1 MRAIRVTEVLDYF
14 KEPWYTNWVVRV
26 GKREGNRVSK
36 AALKVGTRVDEYI
49 KTYAKGELGSAKRKE
64 KPEVESCLQAF
75 EKWEKVY
82 QPASIKPCTRLFAT
96 IDGIEVTGEPDL
108 MIDDVLVDIKTSKHI
123 DIKMWVQVN
132 MYQYLSEMRSAYIG
146 LTPPKVGILRLDKTT
161 ASYEYVV
168 KDYDPS
174 LVNVWCGMLR
184 AFVVFNKEALDGG
197 SELREDK
204 EDEALA

>member
-1 MRAIRVTEVLDYF
+1 MRPISITTVLDYF
-14 KEPWYTNWVVRV
+14 KEPWYTDWVVRV
-26 GKREGNRVSK
+26 GKREANRVSRN
-36 AALKVGTRVDEYI
+36 ALLVGGRVDEVI
-49 KTYAKGELGSAKRKE
+49 KAYVNGGKIKSE
-64 KPEVESCLQAF
+64 KKLEVESCLQAF

-82 QPASIKPCTRLFAT
+82 QPASIKTCTRLFAK
-96 IDGIEVTGEPDL
+96 IEGIEVTGEPDL
-108 MIDDVLVDIKTSKHI
+108 MIDNVLVDIKTSKRI